1 MTTTTPERFLLA
13 YDATCGT
20 CRKISRE
27 VARASG
33 DRLAVVPLDRPDVRQ
48 WRAQALGA
56 HAPWAPTLLRTHDDE
71 VRAWTGPVMA
81 VPLIRRLGPRR
92 TISVVCALG
101 RMRHDESAPQ
111 AAGSGTPS
119 LPVLWSGTLAAAR
132 MLLTGKPPTTAARE
146 NSVAARWVSAHR
158 DELPRSYD
166 GVTAHPVAYQRA
178 IFDASPPEVQSR
190 LWIEALERDRASR
203 TGMTGPQEALF
214 ARAIELAGDQR
225 LFHTGRELDSDL
237 RQRLIE
243 LRQDALHEFERA
255 GDRRLLLTLGATK
268 PHQKAR

>member
-1 MTTTTPERFLLA
+1 MTTTTPVLFLLA

-56 HAPWAPTLLRTHDDE
+56 HAPWAPTLLRTNDDE
-71 VRAWTGPVMA
+71 ARAWTGPAMA

-101 RMRHDESAPQ
+101 RMRYDESAPQ

-119 LPVLWSGTLAAAR
+119 LRVLWSGTLTAAR

-146 NSVAARWVSAHR
+146 NNVAAHWVSAHR

-166 GVTAHPVAYQRA
+166 DVTAHPVAYQRA
-178 IFDASPPEVQSR
+178 IFDASPPEVRSR

-203 TGMTGPQEALF
+203 TGMTKPQEALF
-214 ARAIELAGDQR
+214 ARAIELAGNPG
-225 LFHTGRELDSDL
+225 LFRTGRKLDADL
-237 RQRLIE
+237 SRRLIE

-255 GDRRLLLTLGATK
+255 EDRRLLLALGATK
-268 PHQKAR
+268 PQQEAR